1 MKSVFNRKTADDA
14 NCIFL
19 KKRKIGLKQFGQ

>member
-1 MKSVFNRKTADDA
+1 MESVFNRKTADDA

-19 KKRKIGLKQFGQ
+19 KKGKLIRKQFGQ